1 MTTIL
6 KDLKDAPLITELQGR
21 GYRVLRDNDAGW
33 MTLYELAEKVQ
44 RSPSSLCRTLRSL
57 GEESGIPIDPPG
69 IDITRSPRGRIHR
82 VRPTDEFFIWLAAR
96 ASNLPEARPCRGT
109 VKKLSKTSN
118 LVKDTTH
125 NPEPLRGEDGKPVLQ

>member
-1 MTTIL
+1 MTITL

-82 VRPTDEFFIWLAAR
+82 VRPTDEFFIWLASR
-96 ASNLPEARPCRGT
+96 ATNLPEARPRRGT
-109 VKKLSKTSN
+109 VKTLIQPSS
-118 LVKDTTH
+118 LVKETAP
-125 NPEPLRGEDGKPVLQ
+125 NPDPLRGEGGKPVLQ